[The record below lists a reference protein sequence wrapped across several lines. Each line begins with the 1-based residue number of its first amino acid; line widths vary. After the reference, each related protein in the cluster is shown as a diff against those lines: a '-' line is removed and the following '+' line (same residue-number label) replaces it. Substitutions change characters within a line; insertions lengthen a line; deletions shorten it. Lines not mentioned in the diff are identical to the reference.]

1 MRHSEALT
9 NLLGNCRVG
18 VNNALKDDAIQL
30 RVDPGMMFPE
40 MPDPG
45 DQDVNGFFTLGP
57 SGCVGQFDSGSGG

>member
-1 MRHSEALT
+1 
-9 NLLGNCRVG
+9 RVG